1 MAKYIP
7 PAQGKISQ
15 LFDVVVILV
24 LTIITLYLPT
34 WLKLAGASKVAN
46 TASNPTWESLGQNA
60 TMVEKWNQLGYAD
73 AASAADTIT
82 ARFDYSFS
90 AFNLIAMIVVIVG
103 YYVLMLRFSESEY
116 REVIAEKFDEKGN

>member
-15 LFDVVVILV
+15 LIDVGVILV

-46 TASNPTWESLGQNA
+46 TATNPTWESLGQNA
-60 TMVEKWNQLGYAD
+60 TMVEKWNLLGYPD

-90 AFNLIAMIVVIVG
+90 AFSLIAMIVVVVG
-103 YYVLMLRFSESEY
+103 YYVLILRFSESEY
-116 REVIAEKFDEKGN
+116 REVIAEKFDEKGK